1 MSDKPKL
8 RGIPQGKVKMKLFT
22 PGPIAMDPETIA
34 IGGTQSQYFRTPA
47 FSQKMLNCMD
57 MLKKSLDAPQDS
69 RMIFLTASGTAAME
83 ATVINLF
90 SPQDKLLI
98 ISGGT
103 FGMRFKQICD
113 IYQIPNRVIT
123 LKRNESFAVEMLKQY
138 ENTGITGML
147 INMCET
153 STGQLYPM
161 EAISNFC
168 KNNRICLVVDAISSF
183 LCDPFS
189 MEKLEASAV
198 IVSSQKGLAL
208 QPGMSFVAI
217 TKDVFEDRCV
227 KINPRTLYFN
237 FTNYYPEILR
247 GQTEYTPAI
256 GIINQLE
263 NKLERVLKEGV
274 QTYINHCSNLARY
287 FREHLLKF
295 TSLNYVDYPLSNCV
309 TPVFCERNNAKKIVG
324 ILRDEYDIYVVPAAK
339 ELSDSMFRVAHMSK
353 QLQKRDVDEL
363 IAILKEIDSV

>member
-1 MSDKPKL
+1 
-8 RGIPQGKVKMKLFT
+8 MKLFT

-47 FSQKMLNCMD
+47 FSEKMLNCMN
-57 MLKKSLDAPQDS
+57 MLKIALDAPEET
-69 RMIFLTASGTAAME
+69 RIIFLTASGTAAME
-83 ATVINLF
+83 ASVINLF
-90 SPQDKLLI
+90 SSQDKLLI

-103 FGMRFKQICD
+103 FGKRFKQICD
-113 IYQIPNRVIT
+113 IHQIPNEAI
-123 LKRNESFAVEMLKQY
+123 LLQQHDSFNVEMLKQY
-138 ENTGITGML
+138 ENAGITGML

-161 EAISNFC
+161 EAVSNFC
-168 KNNRICLVVDAISSF
+168 KNNNICLVVDAISSF

-189 MEKLEASAV
+189 MKKSGASAV
-198 IVSSQKGLAL
+198 IISSQKGLAL
-208 QPGMSFVAI
+208 QPGMSFIALS
-217 TKDVFEDRCV
+217 KDAFDDRCV

-263 NKLERVLKEGV
+263 DKLERILREGI
-274 QTYINHCSNLARY
+274 QTYVNHCNDLAKH
-287 FREHLLKF
+287 FRNCLVKV

-309 TPVFCERNNAKKIVG
+309 TPVLCKKNNAEKIVTT
-324 ILRDEYDIYVVPAAK
+324 LRDEHDIYVVPAAK
-339 ELSDSMFRVAHMSK
+339 ELSNSMFRVAHMSR
-353 QLQKRDVDEL
+353 QLQKKDIDEL
-363 IAILKEIDSV
+363 ITILKKIDSI